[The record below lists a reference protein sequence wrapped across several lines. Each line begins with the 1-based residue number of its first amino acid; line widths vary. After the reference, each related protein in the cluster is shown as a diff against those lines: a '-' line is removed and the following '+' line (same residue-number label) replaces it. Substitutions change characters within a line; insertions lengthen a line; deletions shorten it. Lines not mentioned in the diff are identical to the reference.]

1 MRETQLLLLRK
12 TQGLPE
18 GESQGGKTVL
28 LVTKL
33 WLMIV
38 QLLRKS
44 CRPAPQA
51 SLASGFATDHNH
63 PDPPH
68 CTMISTGSAQFSPQC
83 VCAATIVGDCASAR
97 HLGHSPPVL
106 HHGSCCCCHRGQ
118 SPLCTDSLPRSN
130 CFLNLDRIRSA
141 VTGQLCEEMDLRN
154 SLLCL
159 TRCYCAIS
167 NPPSLNFSIHC
178 DNCKFF
184 KTLF

>member
-33 WLMIV
+33 WLMIA

-83 VCAATIVGDCASAR
+83 VCAATIVGDCAT
-97 HLGHSPPVL
+97 HTPPRTL
-106 HHGSCCCCHRGQ
+106 TPPCCTMRAATAAACHTGQ

-141 VTGQLCEEMDLRN
+141 VTGQLCEEMDL
-154 SLLCL
+154 
-159 TRCYCAIS
+159 
-167 NPPSLNFSIHC
+167 
-178 DNCKFF
+178 
-184 KTLF
+184 